1 MGTMLIDGQP
11 VPFTD
16 EKQILQVIR
25 KAGIDLPTFCYNS
38 ELSIYGACRMCMVED
53 EWGGLMT
60 SCSTPPRDGMK
71 IRTNTQQLR
80 KHRRMILELILAS
93 HDRDCTVCEKS
104 GRCRLQELAI
114 RFGVKEVRFDND
126 RTVRPI
132 DSSSPAIVRNPNKCI
147 LCGDCVRM
155 CAEVQGVGAL
165 GFAWRG
171 SRLEVSTA
179 FGLPLAQTD
188 CVGCGQCRLVCPTGA
203 LTIRKDTDPVWQ
215 ALHDPGKRVVAQVA
229 PAVRVALGEEFG
241 MQPGEPVFGKT
252 VAALRKLGFDLVFDT
267 GLGAD
272 LTVLEESAELVR
284 HLDVGTDLPLFTS
297 CCPGWFNHV
306 EKKHPDLLPHVS
318 SCRSPMMMFG
328 AVLKEQMKG
337 MDRMDGRET
346 VMVAIMPC
354 TAKKGEA
361 ARPEYA
367 LNGVRDT
374 DIVITTQEL
383 ALMLQEAGVAF
394 SELED
399 ESADMPLGLTS
410 GAGLLFGASG
420 GVTEAVLR
428 HLDTDKTVA
437 RLRAI
442 QFSGVR
448 ELDGVREAEAV
459 VGGRTIRVAM
469 AHGLKNADNLVRA
482 IRRGDVRYDFV
493 EVMACAGGCI
503 CGAGQPLPSGTD
515 TREKRRHGIH
525 KVDGRAQIKRSEEN
539 PAILALY
546 NGLLQGKQHLLHR
559 KGAHTHA

>member
-1 MGTMLIDGQP
+1 MGSMLIDGQP

-60 SCSTPPRDGMK
+60 SCSTPPRDGMR

-171 SRLEVSTA
+171 SQLEVSTA
-179 FGLPLAQTD
+179 FGRPLAQTD

-272 LTVLEESAELVR
+272 LTVLEESAELMR
-284 HLDVGTDLPLFTS
+284 HLDAGTDLPLFTS

-337 MDRMDGRET
+337 IDRMDGRET

-367 LNGVRDT
+367 HDGVRDT

-482 IRRGDVRYDFV
+482 IRRGDVQYDFV

-503 CGAGQPLPSGTD
+503 CGAGQPLPSGAA
-515 TREKRRHGIH
+515 TREKRHHGIH